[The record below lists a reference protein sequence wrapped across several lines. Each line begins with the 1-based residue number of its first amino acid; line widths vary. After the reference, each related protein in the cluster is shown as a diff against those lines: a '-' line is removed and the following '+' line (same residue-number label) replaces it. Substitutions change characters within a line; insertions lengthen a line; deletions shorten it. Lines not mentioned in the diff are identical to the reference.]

1 MKRESSPDRGGVLRS
16 VGVGVGGGWGM
27 ANHTRGVILGSDA
40 SDLCV
45 EVPLQEAP
53 ALLLGADRDARLGL
67 GDP

>member
-1 MKRESSPDRGGVLRS
+1 
-16 VGVGVGGGWGM
+16 M